1 MKHAPARFKQ
11 AIFLITALLL
21 CGCTEFDA
29 LNSLVPSR
37 SYTLTSDVR
46 YGQLARQ
53 KLDVYR
59 PVHISAPPRIVIFF
73 YGGWWRNGRKEDYR
87 FVAQA
92 LTSRGFIA
100 VMPDYRLYPDV
111 TFPAFVED
119 GALAVK
125 WAHEHAAQIGGDSS
139 RVYLMG
145 HSAGAHIAALLT
157 LDGHYLH
164 DVGLDRSAIR
174 ATIGLAG
181 PYDFVPKPEAHGV
194 FGPHPGDDIEPISF
208 VDGHQPPML
217 LVTGLN
223 DTIVEPENT
232 LHLAARIRERGGAVQ
247 LITYPKA
254 NHVDVALALAAP
266 FRWKYPVLDDVA
278 KYIRAH

>member
-1 MKHAPARFKQ
+1 
-11 AIFLITALLL
+11 
-21 CGCTEFDA
+21 
-29 LNSLVPSR
+29 
-37 SYTLTSDVR
+37 
-46 YGQLARQ
+46 
-53 KLDVYR
+53 
-59 PVHISAPPRIVIFF
+59 
-73 YGGWWRNGRKEDYR
+73 
-87 FVAQA
+87 
-92 LTSRGFIA
+92 
-100 VMPDYRLYPDV
+100 MPDYRLYPDV

-164 DVGLDRSAIR
+164 DVGLDRTAIR

-181 PYDFVPKPEAHGV
+181 PYDFVPKPEAGGV
-194 FGPHPGDDIEPISF
+194 FGPHPGDAIEPISF

-217 LVTGLN
+217 LVTGLK

-232 LHLAARIRERGGAVQ
+232 LHLAARIREPRGRCSSSLTPRRITLTSHSRWPTAVSVEVSGVGGCGEVHSGT
-247 LITYPKA
+247 LMSSRRRPSVKNLGRITDQRSMAGP
-254 NHVDVALALAAP
+254 AP
-266 FRWKYPVLDDVA
+266 AGVQFTKRTEGSVC
-278 KYIRAH
+278 